1 MFYRRIILVDK
12 TFCRETTVK
21 KIIYNVTMANRDI
34 SSIELFAI
42 VIVTLDFT
50 SFYFMAKTI
59 FILVLSPI
67 KNTLKNRIILI
78 LSQNGV
84 CVYI

>member
-12 TFCRETTVK
+12 TFGRETTVK

-42 VIVTLDFT
+42 IVTLDFT
-50 SFYFMAKTI
+50 FLLYGKNDIYFSTFCHKRYFKKSYYTYTI
-59 FILVLSPI
+59 T
-67 KNTLKNRIILI
+67 K
-78 LSQNGV
+78 
-84 CVYI
+84 